1 MKRINKSIICSLV
14 AVIFICL
21 NSGGQTQE
29 TEKSFKLSKDAKK
42 GTLGSFKYDD
52 TNKQYT
58 LVFVRDLKKETIYET
73 MKFDYDF
80 NQISDNSESLAL
92 IDANKKYDFV
102 GYDEEK
108 WKDPLVVRVDAQ
120 AWGKG
125 NVALRK
131 GTISREWVNP
141 SSTSTTSTS
150 GNLVTTTT
158 TTVSG
163 YWKYNFNETEKF
175 TPKIE
180 MSISNLISPK
190 APGFV
195 RKMIEN
201 QAKKIYLV
209 GYMTDEPSM
218 EIQTGR
224 KFFFPH
230 AFATAY
236 ISPKKAYSAAS
247 GDIVVVGKQVVAWD
261 TNYISRFVALKYSA
275 ADFSEK
281 NRNMIEFK
289 YGSDVIYEQELSDH
303 TIALFFAP
311 LPKSHVK
318 PGKPNPNPRAF
329 TFMRI
334 DKDANVKERIEFESP
349 SSKWIIKTIELT
361 DNGDLFI
368 YGPASQK
375 KNDDY
380 YEEQYRPKLD
390 NFQFMK
396 ISGGKIAFTT
406 TTKIDE
412 FEKKMQTPPNMKKID
427 SYDGKDFEYGSMVFA
442 STGDIFI
449 NGQEAESGPKGNGTK
464 YGNIYLFQFGPD
476 GILKAQYGYKK
487 VESGK
492 ESESIATIN
501 SEFENPDNKTFTWL
515 IYEIEGSSDTKALIY
530 PRIATIDLAKAAV
543 SDFQQYGYNKK
554 EEFYVDNSRP
564 ILFIDNNQKAV
575 FFGSDKKNKEIWFG
589 RVKLGK

>member
-1 MKRINKSIICSLV
+1 MRKFSVLILCCIILAAMISKPLHSQV
-14 AVIFICL
+14 L
-21 NSGGQTQE
+21 E

-52 TNKQYT
+52 ANKQYT
-58 LVFVRDLKKETIYET
+58 LVFVRNLKKETIYET

-92 IDANKKYDFV
+92 TDASKKFDFV

-108 WKDPLVVRVDAQ
+108 WKDPIVVRVDAV

-131 GTISREWVNP
+131 GTISREWTTMSHTDE
-141 SSTSTTSTS
+141 SSTMIK
-150 GNLVTTTT
+150 TTTW
-158 TTVSG
+158 G

-209 GYMTDEPSM
+209 SYMTDEPSM
-218 EIQTGR
+218 ELQTGR
-224 KFFFPH
+224 MFYFPN
-230 AFATAY
+230 AGATAFLT
-236 ISPKKAYSAAS
+236 PKKAYSVAS

-281 NRNMIEFK
+281 NRNMIEFN
-289 YGSDVIYEQELSDH
+289 YGNDVIYKQELSDH

-311 LPKSHVK
+311 LPKRDVK
-318 PGKPNPNPRAF
+318 PSKPNPNTRAF
-329 TFMRI
+329 TFIRI

-349 SSKWIIKTIELT
+349 SSKWDINTIELT
-361 DNGDLFI
+361 EGGDLFI

-375 KNDDY
+375 KNDEY
-380 YEEQYRPKLD
+380 YAEITGKKYD

-406 TTKIDE
+406 TTKLDE

-427 SYDGKDFEYGSMVFA
+427 SYEGKDFEYGSMAFA

-449 NGQEAESGPKGNGTK
+449 NGQEAESGPKGKGTK

-476 GILKAQYGYKK
+476 GVLKAQYGYKK

-492 ESESIATIN
+492 ESESAATLN
-501 SEFENPDNKTFTWL
+501 SEFENPDKQTFTWL
-515 IYEIEGSSDTKALIY
+515 IYEIEGSTDEKALIY
-530 PRIATIDLAKAAV
+530 PRAATIDLAKATV
-543 SDFQQYGYNKK
+543 SDFQQYGNNKK
-554 EEFYVDNSRP
+554 EEFYTDNSKP
-564 ILFIDNNQKAV
+564 IILIDNNQKAV